1 VYGDNEGDLLVLGWG
16 STLGAIR
23 HAVDNARE
31 KGYAVSCAHL
41 RYLNPFPGNIEDV
54 LKGFNKILVPEMNLG
69 QLRMILRARYLL
81 DIAGL
86 SKVQGQPFKTSE
98 IAEKIYELL
107 EKPVRKVAG

>member
-1 VYGDNEGDLLVLGWG
+1 
-16 STLGAIR
+16 
-23 HAVDNARE
+23 
-31 KGYAVSCAHL
+31 VSCAHL